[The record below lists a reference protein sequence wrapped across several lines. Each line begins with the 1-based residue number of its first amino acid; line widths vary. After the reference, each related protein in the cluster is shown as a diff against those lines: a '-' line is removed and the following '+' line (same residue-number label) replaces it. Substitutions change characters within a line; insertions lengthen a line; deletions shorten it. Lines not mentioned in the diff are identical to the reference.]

1 MKFRKFV
8 FRKPAEDGESAGG
21 ESTSGET
28 IGTGNDARL
37 ALLSGINDS
46 LDVERA
52 DELANVNDDGTTEP
66 FQADASPAADSE
78 DDPTAS
84 PANAT
89 ETEPAAPEERKYR
102 IKVNGRE
109 LELTEAELI
118 ARAQK
123 VESADEYLRTA
134 KQTTRTEPVVAQP
147 SQEDLQRLQDD
158 EDRALVRAIQ
168 MGTEE
173 EATAAI
179 RKLKSQTS
187 TRPSISTDDVSRT
200 VDERLAFNASLTA
213 FRTEFKDIVSDP
225 FLNKLALDRDA
236 ELLAAGDARPYAERY
251 SEIGTTLRAWKSSLA
266 KDVHPAVSDMAKKE
280 ERKAAAPQAPT
291 AAAGKQKPVV
301 QEDDTDE
308 NPSSVIQSM
317 REKRGGPQWMRN

>member
-1 MKFRKFV
+1 MKIRKFV
-8 FRKPAEDGESAGG
+8 FRAPEDDGASAGG
-21 ESTSGET
+21 ESTQET

-37 ALLSGINDS
+37 ALLNGINDT
-46 LDVERA
+46 LDAERA
-52 DELANVNDDGTTEP
+52 DELAHVNDDGTTEP
-66 FQADASPAADSE
+66 FQAAAPDVVDPE

-84 PANAT
+84 PANA
-89 ETEPAAPEERKYR
+89 EEPAAAAPAKIK

-109 LELTEAELI
+109 LELTQEELI

-134 KQTTRTEPVVAQP
+134 KQTAKPAPVAQP
-147 SQEDLQRLQDD
+147 SQEELQRQQDE

-213 FRTEFKDIVSDP
+213 FRTEYKDIVTDP

-251 SEIGTTLRAWKSSLA
+251 TEIGETLRAWKSSLA
-266 KDVHPAVSDMAKKE
+266 KDVHPAVSDQTKKE
-280 ERKAAAPQAPT
+280 EKKALAPKVPT
-291 AAAGKQKPVV
+291 AAAGKQKPAP

-308 NPSSVIQSM
+308 SPSSVIQAM